1 MAQARAKVPRIGYR
15 DHGAEVSQRRLTL
28 CIRLRRKSYKMLSY
42 WVVLVSPPCPFV
54 LSATHPAAVPRKI
67 AVFLGGRLAKLV
79 HQAAQ
84 LKVFRLVGHVADKP
98 PAAIDPRLCHQCL
111 ELALAVCIPLRRRRK
126 RLAIVSTYLSGVVR
140 KRPAI
145 SSERTRRGP

>member
-15 DHGAEVSQRRLTL
+15 DHGAEVFATPANAL
-28 CIRLRRKSYKMLSY
+28 IRLRRKSYEMLSY

-79 HQAAQ
+79 HQTAQ

-98 PAAIDPRLCHQCL
+98 PPPSASPSGGLACAAP
-111 ELALAVCIPLRRRRK
+111 
-126 RLAIVSTYLSGVVR
+126 
-140 KRPAI
+140 
-145 SSERTRRGP
+145 